1 MLLPADAGPGPIAG
15 TGIHRYA
22 WLLFSQPSNFSAPAN
37 LSTPGVSP
45 GHWYVNE
52 YVVNSH
58 LGALVAASFFTVQNG
73 EPCVVVCSLKVW
85 LTLLV
90 CTAPLPLSR
99 RPLSTPL
106 LWSFPLAPLLA
117 SLVRDP
123 HRAAS
128 QTLLHPRLAQLKPL
142 ARLCWRSL
150 VASSLPKLHSCNNGH
165 SPSKLA
171 AQPNFVL
178 LDSSLF
184 YLTQS
189 CMLLFSPIATA

>member
-37 LSTPGVSP
+37 LSTAGVSP
-45 GHWYVNE
+45 GHWSVND
-52 YVVNSH
+52 YVVNSR

-73 EPCVVVCSLKVW
+73 EPCVVCHSLVSS
-85 LTLLV
+85 LTLSSR
-90 CTAPLPLSR
+90 TEPLPLSQ

-106 LWSFPLAPLLA
+106 LWSSPPALLPE

-123 HRAAS
+123 HPTAS
-128 QTLLHPRLAQLKPL
+128 QTLLHPPLAQLKPL
-142 ARLCWRSL
+142 ARLCWPSL
-150 VASSLPKLHSCNNGH
+150 VVSSLPKLHSCNNGH

>member
-52 YVVNSH
+52 YVVNSR

-73 EPCVVVCSLKVW
+73 EPCVVCHSLVSS
-85 LTLLV
+85 LTLSSR
-90 CTAPLPLSR
+90 TAPLPLSR
-99 RPLSTPL
+99 RPPSTPL
-106 LWSFPLAPLLA
+106 LWSSPLAPLLA

-128 QTLLHPRLAQLKPL
+128 QTLLHPPLAQLKPL
-142 ARLCWRSL
+142 VRLCWPSL
-150 VASSLPKLHSCNNGH
+150 VVSSLPKLHSCNNGH

-184 YLTQS
+184 YHTES
-189 CMLLFSPIATA
+189 CMLSADRD